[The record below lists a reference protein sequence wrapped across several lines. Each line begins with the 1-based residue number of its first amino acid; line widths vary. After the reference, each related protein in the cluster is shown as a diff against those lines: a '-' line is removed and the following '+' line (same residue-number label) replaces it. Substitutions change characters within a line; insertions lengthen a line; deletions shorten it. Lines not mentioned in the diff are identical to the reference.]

1 MTYPELRE
9 AGMSDYK
16 EETFLTVDFLKLEHA
31 DTGVQYYVPESFIDG
46 VPTIGILKYPK
57 LALTVDLGVVSN
69 ADVLADLPATV
80 VTAITDAHDEF
91 VALAESDVTLMEYA
105 HQWLSAAQIAS
116 AGTVTLPVTPN
127 IYSENRRLTALADA
141 LRTRIIAMEYILQ
154 TNLWRGTKTPAYVK
168 FNTPGDEDNDNLH
181 FQLQIATDAGF
192 AASTIIHEADTAVSI
207 TNWMIYNGT
216 AWEAF
221 DAGGL
226 VPGYYG
232 NLARYLIPYDVLNN
246 SRDAGIVHYTQVR
259 AYDGTSYTGWNGAVL
274 TSNPFGDVS
283 NAVASCLGWLATAS
297 FC

>member
-168 FNTPGDEDNDNLH
+168 FNTPGDEDNDVAFFEVMERAAEDEGLGHVVH
-181 FQLQIATDAGF
+181 FARDLGAAQL
-192 AASTIIHEADTAVSI
+192 
-207 TNWMIYNGT
+207 
-216 AWEAF
+216 
-221 DAGGL
+221 
-226 VPGYYG
+226 
-232 NLARYLIPYDVLNN
+232 
-246 SRDAGIVHYTQVR
+246 
-259 AYDGTSYTGWNGAVL
+259 
-274 TSNPFGDVS
+274 
-283 NAVASCLGWLATAS
+283 
-297 FC
+297 